1 MSILKARVSKLEAS
15 INPEATVIHIKRF
28 IVDCCGADPIGYHCD
43 EDGTEIMRLPKES
56 DKDLKERCGELVV
69 WPIGTSRHI
78 FTPIYSFET

>member
-1 MSILKARVSKLEAS
+1 MGILKTRVSKLEAS

-28 IVDCCGADPIGYHCD
+28 IVDCGGLDPIGYRCED
-43 EDGTEIMRLPKES
+43 ETEIMRLPDES
-56 DKDLKERCGELVV
+56 EESLHKRCGELVV